1 MRHKISIRKD
11 VFFVSFFDFH
21 NKIKSKNKFD
31 IAENKILN
39 YFCLTLRLVKL

>member
-1 MRHKISIRKD
+1 MS
-11 VFFVSFFDFH
+11 SLSLLSLFFDFH